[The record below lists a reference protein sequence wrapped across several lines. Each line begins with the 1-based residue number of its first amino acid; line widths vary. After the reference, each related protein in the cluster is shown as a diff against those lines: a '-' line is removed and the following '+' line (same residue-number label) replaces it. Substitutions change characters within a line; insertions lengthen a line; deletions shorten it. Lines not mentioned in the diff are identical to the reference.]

1 MNIYPCL
8 LIFLPCL
15 PNSALEHQWVRKRKK
30 KKKRMVSDLS
40 SPVNLGLQI
49 ACFVCLFYVCVFDFR
64 IENKLLGTLS
74 SRLCLL

>member
-1 MNIYPCL
+1 
-8 LIFLPCL
+8 
-15 PNSALEHQWVRKRKK
+15 
-30 KKKRMVSDLS
+30 MVSDLS

-49 ACFVCLFYVCVFDFR
+49 ACFVCLFYVCGFDFR